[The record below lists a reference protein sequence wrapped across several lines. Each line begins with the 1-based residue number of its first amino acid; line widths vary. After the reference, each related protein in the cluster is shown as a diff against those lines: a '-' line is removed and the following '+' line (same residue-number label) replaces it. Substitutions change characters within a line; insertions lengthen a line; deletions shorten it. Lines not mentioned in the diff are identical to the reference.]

1 MDLNRLTT
9 RISFV
14 KLAFRLLPY
23 IYLILAALVLMSIVS
38 ILIGMNAAI
47 QESAPQTPNSRQV
60 APLIILLLIALGLGT
75 IYAVNA
81 VFLLRKVHRKAS
93 LILSIISCIGFP
105 LGTIIGVLSLIVL
118 TRKEIKNEYAH
129 SS

>member
-1 MDLNRLTT
+1 M
-9 RISFV
+9 

-23 IYLILAALVLMSIVS
+23 IYLILAGLVLMSIVS
-38 ILIGMNAAI
+38 VLIGMNAAI
-47 QESAPQTPNSRQV
+47 QESAQQTPNSRQV
-60 APLIILLLIALGLGT
+60 VPLIILLLIALGLGT

-118 TRKEIKNEYAH
+118 TRKEIKDEY
-129 SS
+129 S

>member
-1 MDLNRLTT
+1 MDLNKLTT
-9 RISFV
+9 RISFL

-23 IYLILAALVLMSIVS
+23 IYLILAALVLMSIAS

-47 QESAPQTPNSRQV
+47 QESAQQTPNPRQIV
-60 APLIILLLIALGLGT
+60 PLIILLLIALGLGT

-105 LGTIIGVLSLIVL
+105 LGTIIGVLTLIVL
-118 TRKEIKNEYAH
+118 TRKEIKDEY
-129 SS
+129 S